1 MSIFRFFWKVWLRL
15 NLLTKDVDNDYV
27 AEVSTAGK
35 TSLRSADIARRI
47 KDAGSELK
55 YETILSVLDQGDRII
70 REQVQA
76 GYSVLTGCAQFSPRV
91 TGSWIGASAAFDPAV
106 HKVTLDITP
115 SAEMREALKEVGVEV
130 LGVKDGGAYI
140 GLVTDAATGA
150 TDGII
155 TAGDDIIIEGDRLK
169 IAPDGDE
176 NLGVFFVNE
185 AGEAAAVT
193 HRLTQNDPKRVI
205 ARVPAL
211 PAGKYRLYVVTRFS
225 TGAKTLKDKRTIEY
239 DRPLTVN

>member
-1 MSIFRFFWKVWLRL
+1 MIRFNWKLWLRL
-15 NLLTKDVDNDYV
+15 NLLTKDVDNDYI

-35 TSLRSADIARRI
+35 TSLRNADIARHI

-55 YETILSVLDQGDRII
+55 YETILSVLDQGDRIV
-70 REQVQA
+70 REQLQA

-91 TGSWIGASAAFDPAV
+91 TGTWIGANAAFDPTV

-140 GLVTDAATGA
+140 GLITDAATGA
-150 TDGII
+150 ADGTI

-169 IAPDGDE
+169 IAPDDDE
-176 NLGVFFVNE
+176 NLGIFFVNE
-185 AGEAAAVT
+185 AGEISPVT
-193 HRLTQNDPKRVI
+193 HRLTVNDPKRVI

-211 PAGKYRLYVVTRFS
+211 APGTYRIYVVTRY
-225 TGAKTLKDKRTIEY
+225 AKSALLKEKRTIEY
-239 DRPLTVN
+239 DRPLTVS